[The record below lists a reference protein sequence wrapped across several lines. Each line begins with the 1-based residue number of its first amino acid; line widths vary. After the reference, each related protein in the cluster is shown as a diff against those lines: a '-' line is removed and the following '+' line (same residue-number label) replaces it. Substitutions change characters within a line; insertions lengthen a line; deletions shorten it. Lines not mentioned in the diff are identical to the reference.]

1 MRYVCKQP
9 PGPET
14 GDDITIDGAVDSL
27 EEA

>member
-1 MRYVCKQP
+1 VLTTF
-9 PGPET
+9 GPEA